1 MAKEKRLHT
10 ALIASY
16 STHKNTSMKE
26 FQMLNLTAGQPKVLT
41 ILSRKE
47 GYLQKDLAKA
57 THVQPATMST
67 LLSNMIEKDLVYKKR
82 KSVSGGKRA
91 FAIYL
96 TDRGRLMAK
105 EVNKIVD
112 AMEEASFQ
120 GFDESEKEQLIDLL
134 WRVHKNLS
142 KE

>member
-67 LLSNMIEKDLVYKKR
+67 LLSNMIEKIWYIR
-82 KSVSGGKRA
+82 
-91 FAIYL
+91 
-96 TDRGRLMAK
+96 
-105 EVNKIVD
+105 
-112 AMEEASFQ
+112 
-120 GFDESEKEQLIDLL
+120 SE
-134 WRVHKNLS
+134 NLS
-142 KE
+142 QGVRGHLPYILRIGDVLWPKKLIRL